1 MRNTIAESRR
11 HMYRL
16 LRSLKNAECSPTGG
30 FFAYDSLRSIA
41 VFLKKSIRCLVRRS
55 SYHRPFS
62 ATRRIEGDPMGR
74 PYAAASA
81 ALPPFLHP
89 HLGRHRSGIADV
101 LVVMHLVAAGEMV
114 EIPGE
119 DRVAVEIQE
128 PSFFGQEVSK
138 ILIPVHLGDLAER
151 LAFGVVRR
159 RSSRSTLCSLMCKS
173 RRSAM
178 RNASLM
184 ALCKSGRWYLRSRW
198 SGS

>member
-1 MRNTIAESRR
+1 MTPIRSSKLSPSVESLRSFRPRPTETSSGMRNAIAESRR

-101 LVVMHLVAAGEMV
+101 LVVMPLVAAGEMV
-114 EIPGE
+114 
-119 DRVAVEIQE
+119 
-128 PSFFGQEVSK
+128 
-138 ILIPVHLGDLAER
+138 
-151 LAFGVVRR
+151 
-159 RSSRSTLCSLMCKS
+159 
-173 RRSAM
+173 
-178 RNASLM
+178 
-184 ALCKSGRWYLRSRW
+184 
-198 SGS
+198 